1 LLCFHID
8 PTVRWR
14 CSHGGSRVRSPCFSC
29 HLTSVWMCSCCALA
43 VLWPHSH
50 CSPRPLWTCSHAP
63 SPPRQCPRSDL
74 ATPGPRCTVS
84 VLSLSFG
91 CALAVGWMCSRC
103 GLDVLSLTFGD
114 ALAVL
119 ALYSR
124 CDFPVH
130 PVCSHCASA
139 TIRQCAH
146 SGLAVLLRR
155 PRCAFAVRSLSMT
168 RSHACAQGIGRAH
181 TVPSR
186 CADCAL
192 AARSLYSGC
201 ALGVPSRCFGGAL
214 AVDWMCSRCRL
225 DVLSLCLAHA
235 LASLDLRSLRFEF
248 AVLLDVLSLPMCEV
262 SSSCNRDQRQLD
274 LPEWFCPTSCDHP
287 SS

>member
-1 LLCFHID
+1 MLCF
-8 PTVRWR
+8 
-14 CSHGGSRVRSPCFSC
+14 GRSVAALSLFAPSA
-29 HLTSVWMCSCCALA
+29 LGMLPCALA
-43 VLWPHSH
+43 TP
-50 CSPRPLWTCSHAP
+50 AMP
-63 SPPRQCPRSDL
+63 SQRSRH
-74 ATPGPRCTVS
+74 PGP
-84 VLSLSFG
+84 SLYG
-91 CALAVGWMCSRC
+91 VRALAFLRLCSRC

-124 CDFPVH
+124 DFPVH
-130 PVCSHCASA
+130 SVCSHCASA

-146 SGLAVLLRR
+146 SGLAVLLRC
-155 PRCAFAVRSLSMT
+155 PRRAFAVRSLSMT

-225 DVLSLCLAHA
+225 DVLSLCLTHA
-235 LASLDLRSLRFEF
+235 LAGLDLRPLRFEF
-248 AVLLDVLSLPMCEV
+248 AVLLDVPSLPMCEV

-274 LPEWFCPTSCDHP
+274 LPEWFCPTSCDH
-287 SS
+287 SSS